1 MKLSLRHLRRILW
14 SLLASLAIAF
24 AILALVIA

>member
-1 MKLSLRHLRRILW
+1 MKLGLKSARRILW

-24 AILALVIA
+24 AILALVIS

>member
-14 SLLASLAIAF
+14 SLLAALAIMFGLCA
-24 AILALVIA
+24 LAVA